1 MSAKTTTNSMNM
13 SRRKFLK
20 TTGIVGGG
28 LVVGFSLAGCAP
40 GELPI
45 DLSETGFIPNAFLQ
59 ITPDNNVRFYCP
71 RDEMG

>member
-45 DLSETGFIPNAFLQ
+45 DLSETALYP
-59 ITPDNNVRFYCP
+59 THFYK
-71 RDEMG
+71 